1 MKAFAPS
8 APQKKMSLGK
18 RIDSLYFERSV
29 NKVNLKSLST
39 EDIRKAL
46 WARGSL
52 RYRLMTN
59 QRNAL
64 KHVEKSDSMVW
75 LFLCTRRWGKTDAAC
90 TWIIEQALKNPNSIC
105 RYLGPTKKHLR
116 DFARPAFDRICA
128 DAPGAH
134 KPVYE
139 AGNGLYRLP
148 NGSIIIMGSCDTMD
162 DANAN
167 VGTDCVAAVCDEFG
181 LVRSDIADH
190 VIKSVLIPQF
200 ATKPDGKILVVGSAP
215 HTPAHY
221 MAQELLP
228 VCSKAGAFVRETI
241 NDVSHVSEK
250 SKEKMI
256 EVAGGM
262 KSTVV
267 RREFY
272 CELVADD
279 EFAVIPEFN
288 EESAL
293 EIVKE
298 SPVPLRR
305 DRYVSADFGFNDFTF
320 VVFAY
325 YDFDRA
331 KVVIEDELV
340 FQYKSS
346 VQVGLTVMAKELD
359 LWCGAQDI
367 VKKLNEFDMI
377 TQYDEAAK
385 YVKQQSRIYGRPEGL
400 VMRLAETVPQMIAD
414 IQISA
419 GCVFSPVN
427 KFDKHAQINKLRR
440 IVLERRIEIHPRCV
454 NLINHLKYAVWK
466 ASKND
471 LDSAPGFGHFDGVP
485 ATYYLTNNIHY
496 DRNPLAPLPPG
507 VTDETHYIPDIYKRK
522 KTSIFKRQS

>member
-1 MKAFAPS
+1 MNALSKS
-8 APQKKMSLGK
+8 QRETLGK
-18 RIDSLYFERSV
+18 TIDELYLKRAV
-29 NKVNLKSLST
+29 NPVNLKTLST

-46 WARGSL
+46 WSRGSL
-52 RYRLMTN
+52 RYRLMSN
-59 QRNAL
+59 QRKAL
-64 KHVEKSDSMVW
+64 DHVQKSKSIVW

-90 TWIIEQALKNPNSIC
+90 TWIIEQALKHPNSIC

-116 DFARPAFDRICA
+116 DFARPAFDRITA
-128 DAPGAH
+128 DAPATC

-148 NGSIIIMGSCDTMD
+148 NGSVIILGSCDTMD

-167 VGTDCVAAVCDEFG
+167 VGTDCIAAVCDEFG
-181 LVRSDIADH
+181 LVRSDIAAH
-190 VIKSVLIPQF
+190 IIKSVLIPQF
-200 ATKPDGKILVVGSAP
+200 ATKPEGRILVVGSAP

-228 VCSKAGAFVRETI
+228 VCSNANAFVKETI
-241 NDVSHVSEK
+241 DDVSHVSQE
-250 SKEKMI
+250 SKDTMI
-256 EVAGGM
+256 AAVGGP
-262 KSTVV
+262 KSTVA

-288 EESAL
+288 EASAS

-331 KVVIEDELV
+331 KIVIEDELV

-346 VQVGLTVMAKELD
+346 VQVGLTVIAKELD
-359 LWCGAQDI
+359 LWCGASGMVD
-367 VKKLNEFDMI
+367 KLGEFDMY
-377 TQYDEAAK
+377 TQYDEAAEFIRS
-385 YVKQQSRIYGRPEGL
+385 QSRIYGKPDGL

-414 IQISA
+414 MQMGA
-419 GCVFSPVN
+419 RCVFSPVN

-440 IVLERRIEIHPRCV
+440 IILERRIEIHPRCV
-454 NLINHLKYAVWK
+454 NLVNHLKYAVWK

-471 LDSAPGFGHFDGVP
+471 IDSAPGFGHFDGVP

-496 DRNPLAPLPPG
+496 DRNPLMPLPAG
-507 VTDETHYIPDIYKRK
+507 ATDETHFIPDIYKRK
-522 KTSIFKRQS
+522 KVSIFKRQL